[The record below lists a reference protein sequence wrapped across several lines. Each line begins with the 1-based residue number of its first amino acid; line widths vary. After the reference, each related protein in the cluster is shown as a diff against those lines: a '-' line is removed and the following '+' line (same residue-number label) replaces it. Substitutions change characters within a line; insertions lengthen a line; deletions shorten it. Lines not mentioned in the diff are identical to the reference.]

1 MHSVCWRQ
9 QDVLHWK
16 PERCLIT
23 VTKGRVT
30 PTSQRQTYWHENFH
44 FALFSHHTC
53 YFQIVECNFKIIHL
67 FWLPV
72 EWSFAHRWL
81 KNWVASP
88 WADPK
93 KNYYFFFF
101 WKLRGEKCYFCALLS
116 LAPLLLITPWW
127 FWNSDFTG
135 PEGQVFAPQERSL
148 FLAMKPQHSPG
159 SRLLC
164 SGPARAEAAGAGGWA
179 QAPRPSRQ
187 RPLRRA
193 WSQPGWIL
201 ARVQGRLKLIN
212 MQNKTSMSPTHAL
225 PLNRTT
231 SHKARIKKLQTQM
244 RTVGNQAR
252 DKIFPPEECWLLNCL
267 FSQLNPFSTH
277 FELNESSQWLIG
289 KNWHFYRS
297 NKKKTNQELLWFQA
311 GF

>member
-1 MHSVCWRQ
+1 MKFR
-9 QDVLHWK
+9 
-16 PERCLIT
+16 
-23 VTKGRVT
+23 
-30 PTSQRQTYWHENFH
+30 SQVAKE
-44 FALFSHHTC
+44 LSS
-53 YFQIVECNFKIIHL
+53 
-67 FWLPV
+67 LPLS
-72 EWSFAHRWL
+72 W
-81 KNWVASP
+81 
-88 WADPK
+88 PK
-93 KNYYFFFF
+93 KKLLFFFF
-101 WKLRGEKCYFCALLS
+101 LKAEGGKV
-116 LAPLLLITPWW
+116 LLLCPALPCPPSVDHPLMILK
-127 FWNSDFTG
+127 FRLYC